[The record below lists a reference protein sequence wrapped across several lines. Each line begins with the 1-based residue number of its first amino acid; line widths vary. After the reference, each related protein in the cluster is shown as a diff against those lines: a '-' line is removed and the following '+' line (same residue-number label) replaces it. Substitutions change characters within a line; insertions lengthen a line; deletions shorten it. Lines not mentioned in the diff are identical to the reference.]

1 VGATVMTLLPE
12 FIRALQEW
20 RPTVFGLAIIVM
32 LLLRPEGL
40 LKFRMASARWSGNAG
55 S

>member
-1 VGATVMTLLPE
+1 MTLLPE
-12 FIRALQEW
+12 FIRVLQDW

-40 LKFRMASARWSGNAG
+40 LSFRTVSARWGSNAG
-55 S
+55 R